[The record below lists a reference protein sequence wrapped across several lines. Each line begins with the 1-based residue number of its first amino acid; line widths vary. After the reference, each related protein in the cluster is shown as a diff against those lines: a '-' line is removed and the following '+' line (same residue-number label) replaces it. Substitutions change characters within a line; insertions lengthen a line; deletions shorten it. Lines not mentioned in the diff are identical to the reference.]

1 MTQLDLTTPPSA
13 DGPPPEEQPAGS
25 SYWRGVEEYAQSAE
39 FHRRLADEFPD
50 YDPEEL
56 RSMSRRS
63 LLKFAAA
70 SMALAG
76 LTLTGCR
83 RWPKENIV
91 PYAARPEGKMPGEP
105 EFYASVFELSG
116 VAQPTL
122 VKSFDGRPIK
132 IEGNGEHPAC
142 TGASTKFA
150 QASVLDLYDPYRA
163 KTVTTGKG
171 EQPSTVATW
180 ATFERLVEERFVALR
195 NGEGNG
201 DGDGE
206 GGSDASSF
214 AVLAQPQSGPTFR
227 RMRAAMAERYP
238 GMRWYTYEPLD
249 RHGVVRATRDAFGK
263 AARPRYHLDRAAVI
277 ACFDC
282 DLFESEPDSLNHA
295 AGWAAGRRTA
305 DTDGQMNRM
314 YAVEPGFSVTG
325 SVADERLAVKP
336 SQAMRILTGL
346 AAELGVARSSVS
358 LNGST
363 DFVKK
368 LARDLQG
375 ARGRS
380 IVAAGSHMPAAAHR
394 LCFAINQQLNNLG
407 NTIEFTDEPLADQ
420 MQQPFADQLAELTR
434 AIDGGEVKHLLI
446 LGGNPAYDA
455 PADVNFAGAMDKLDT
470 AVHLSAMRNE
480 TSARC
485 DMHLPEASW
494 LEAWGDA
501 HAWDGTL
508 SVQQPLILPIFADA
522 NRTTGG
528 RSAIEVLALVLG
540 DRDVPTTGLEL
551 VRETFR
557 EQKLVDVSAGFE
569 RSWRTAL
576 HNGYVEDS
584 ALDAS
589 STASISPP
597 SVDGLESEADWEVA
611 FRPGTLYDGRF
622 ASNGWLQEL
631 PQPVTMVTWD
641 NPATIGYDDAKKLGV
656 KPGDVI
662 RLSVDGGGAVEVPV
676 NITFGQARGAIS
688 LGLGYGRELAG
699 PVGTGVGSD
708 SYVIRM
714 TGNLSHVPVTV
725 EKTGQRDPLALTAEH
740 HLVNAQEAWALDK
753 RVGKKAGE
761 GGYILKEARLG
772 DYVRNPGFVDAGS
785 HVPTSEHGGN
795 IPLQLWEAPSVL
807 EDGGYQQPNPLGPK
821 YFNEPH
827 AWGMAIDM
835 NSCTGC
841 SACVIACQAENNI
854 PVVGKD
860 EVRNS
865 REMHWL
871 RIDRYFKGD
880 KQKGDAGD
888 PSKVEVRHMPVACV
902 HCENAPC
909 EQVCPVAATVHDTE
923 GLNTMVY
930 NRCIGT
936 RYCSNNCPY
945 KVRRFNF
952 LDYHA
957 RDLDKQYLPWI
968 GMPDSE
974 QNAISEIKRMVYN
987 PDVTVRMRGVMEK
1000 CTYCTQRISRA
1011 KIHAKTAFQRG
1022 ERTSPLVAD
1031 GEVVTACQQACPT
1044 GAIVFG
1050 NLNDPDARVSKLT
1063 QKNPRSY
1070 SVLKMLNTR
1079 PRTSHLAKITNPA

>member
-1 MTQLDLTTPPSA
+1 MTQLDPTTPTAA
-13 DGPPPEEQPAGS
+13 DPLASHEDAPGS
-25 SYWRGVEEYAQSAE
+25 TYWRGVEEYAQSAE

-50 YDPEEL
+50 YDPDEL

-91 PYAARPEGKMPGEP
+91 PYASRPEGKMPGEP
-105 EFYASVFELSG
+105 EYYASVFELSG
-116 VAQPTL
+116 IAQPTL

-142 TGASTKFA
+142 SGASTKFA

-163 KTVTTGKG
+163 RTVTTGKG
-171 EQPSTVATW
+171 EQPSAIATW
-180 ATFERLVEERFVALR
+180 ATFETLIEQRFAGLR
-195 NGEGNG
+195 AGNG
-201 DGDGE
+201 DA
-206 GGSDASSF
+206 DASSF

-238 GMRWYTYEPLD
+238 GMRWFTYEPLD
-249 RHGVVRATRDAFGK
+249 RHGVVEATRDAFGK
-263 AARPRYHLDRAAVI
+263 AARPHYRLDRAAVI

-282 DLFESEPDSLNHA
+282 DLLESEPDALNHA

-305 DTDGQMNRM
+305 DTDGKMNRM

-336 SQAMRILTGL
+336 SQVTRILAGL
-346 AAELGVARSSVS
+346 ADELGVSRSAVS

-368 LARDLQG
+368 LAKDLDA

-380 IVAAGSHMPAAAHR
+380 LVAAGSHLPAEAHR
-394 LCFAINQQLNNLG
+394 LCLAINRHLNNLG
-407 NTIEFTDEPLADQ
+407 NTVAFTDEPLADQ
-420 MQQPFADQLAELTR
+420 MARPFAEQLGELTG
-434 AIDGGEVKHLLI
+434 ALDAGHVKHLLI

-470 AVHLSAMRNE
+470 AVHLSGMRNE

-485 DMHLPEASW
+485 GMHLPEASW

-508 SVQQPLILPIFADA
+508 SIQQPLILPIFADA

-540 DRDVPTTGLEL
+540 QRDVPTTGMEL
-551 VRETFR
+551 VRDTFR
-557 EQKLVDVSAGFE
+557 GQKLVDATNGFE
-569 RSWRTAL
+569 RAWRTAL
-576 HNGYVEDS
+576 HDGYVKGAALS
-584 ALDAS
+584 ALDTSARAEAS
-589 STASISPP
+589 AFEASA
-597 SVDGLESEADWEVA
+597 ESEWEVA
-611 FRPGTLYDGRF
+611 FRPGTVYDGRF

-641 NPATIGYDDAKKLGV
+641 NPATIGYADAKKLGV
-656 KPGDVI
+656 RPGDVI
-662 RLSVDGGGAVEVPV
+662 RLSVDGGGEVEVPV
-676 NITFGQARGAIS
+676 NITFGQARGAIT
-688 LGLGYGRELAG
+688 LGLGYGREMAG
-699 PVGTGVGSD
+699 PVGTGVGAD

-714 TGNLSHVPVTV
+714 AGGLSHVPVTV
-725 EKTGQRDPLALTAEH
+725 EKTGRRDPLALTAEH
-740 HLVNAQEAWALDK
+740 HLVNEQEAWALDK

-772 DYVRNPGFVDAGS
+772 QYVRNPGFAEAGS
-785 HVPTSEHGGN
+785 HVPSSEHGN
-795 IPLQLWEAPSVL
+795 DIPLQLWEPPSVL
-807 EDGGYQQPNPLGPK
+807 EDGGYQQPNPDGPK

-827 AWGMAIDM
+827 AWGMAIDT

-854 PVVGKD
+854 PVVGKG

-871 RIDRYFKGD
+871 RIDRYFKGA
-880 KQKGDAGD
+880 KQKEGEEPD

-974 QNAISEIKRMVYN
+974 QSTISEIKRMVYN

-1011 KIHAKTAFQRG
+1011 KIHADNAFQRG
-1022 ERTSPLVAD
+1022 ERTSPLVQD
-1031 GEVVTACQQACPT
+1031 GEIETACQQACPT

-1063 QKNPRSY
+1063 QTNPRSY
-1070 SVLKMLNTR
+1070 AVLKMLNTR
-1079 PRTSHLAKITNPA
+1079 PRTSHMAKITNPA